1 MEQMTIFRGGETH
14 ARRIIG
20 TLDTF
25 VISWVLT
32 SKLSLAGSI
41 AGLELFTK
49 IGWYYFHHHK
59 KVRFFATVDLVNALE
74 QEKAANKRA
83 SWPNACCVSTS

>member
-1 MEQMTIFRGGETH
+1 MAIFRGGETR
-14 ARRIIG
+14 AQSILKATSWRIIG

-32 SKLSLAGSI
+32 GKLSLAGSI

-49 IGWYYFHHHK
+49 LG
-59 KVRFFATVDLVNALE
+59 
-74 QEKAANKRA
+74 
-83 SWPNACCVSTS
+83 